1 MSILYERLLTL
12 CKDRGISGYRM
23 SKDNGIALS
32 LMTDLKMGRKKGIS
46 AEVANKLAS
55 YFGVTV
61 GYLLGTEPEPL
72 LTLDPGNAALSMA
85 PETEKAPA
93 LQPEDEREAEILRLF
108 RGLSEAEQERELA
121 FLRERAGGKDT

>member
-1 MSILYERLLTL
+1 MSILYERLLAL
-12 CKDRGISGYRM
+12 CEDRGISGYRM

-72 LTLDPGNAALSMA
+72 LTLDLGNSELSSG
-85 PETEKAPA
+85 PETEKAPVP
-93 LQPEDEREAEILRLF
+93 LPEDEREAEFLKLF
-108 RGLSEAEQERELA
+108 RELSEAEQDRELA
-121 FLRERAGGKDT
+121 FLRERAAGKDK